1 MLARKAACYQ
11 LRLGDAIGRNVYTAR
26 FNGRNFPTTRHLNAR
41 DILRAR
47 TQCDF
52 FHQFVH
58 KARVY
63 LERDGGDVT
72 RVNIP
77 PPPPPPPPP
86 PATLGRVHFA
96 LDTIATMPPLV
107 HNLLLWRDL
116 RKRTLA
122 SQRWFYRKRERNP
135 VEVALWE
142 QRENSNVF
150 RTADGKSLS
159 KRKILLTKLFWFY
172 NTKERHWINLKW
184 S

>member
-77 PPPPPPPPP
+77 PPPPPPPPRY
-86 PATLGRVHFA
+86 ARAGTLRTRHNRHHAA
-96 LDTIATMPPLV
+96 LGTQSTIVT
-107 HNLLLWRDL
+107 RSEETDL
-116 RKRTLA
+116 SISEMILQEKGKKPRGSGFMRTE
-122 SQRWFYRKRERNP
+122 REF
-135 VEVALWE
+135 ECI
-142 QRENSNVF
+142 SN
-150 RTADGKSLS
+150 R
-159 KRKILLTKLFWFY
+159 
-172 NTKERHWINLKW
+172 
-184 S
+184 